1 MIQANHSLNSCN
13 RRQIKQDE
21 KRWRVS
27 WFLLSAILFLLT
39 NCLTATAANQ
49 TEEHHQNTPLD
60 MQSRSADTEKMAGGE
75 ISASQLRTLYD
86 KNAILIDA
94 YPFDTKLDT
103 LQLPSHLKIDH
114 PTGYGLHLIQ
124 FTGPIKD
131 KWLRIIEATGSKLIH
146 YVPNNAYLIWTD
158 DNGRNQLDGFI
169 AKGTLLQFSSP
180 YQPYFKLGPS
190 LIGRVSS
197 LQKMDEKV
205 AVTIQMYN
213 HEGKGVT
220 ESLVQS

>member
-1 MIQANHSLNSCN
+1 
-13 RRQIKQDE
+13 
-21 KRWRVS
+21 
-27 WFLLSAILFLLT
+27 
-39 NCLTATAANQ
+39 
-49 TEEHHQNTPLD
+49 
-60 MQSRSADTEKMAGGE
+60 
-75 ISASQLRTLYD
+75 
-86 KNAILIDA
+86 
-94 YPFDTKLDT
+94 
-103 LQLPSHLKIDH
+103 
-114 PTGYGLHLIQ
+114 
-124 FTGPIKD
+124 
-131 KWLRIIEATGSKLIH
+131 LIH

-220 ESLVQS
+220 ESLVQSLATNQIVTWSPILKFQNAEITLRIGDIQILVNQPDVLWVEERFPVQISDEVQGQIVAGNLSASKTSPSGPGYKAWLD